1 VFKLRFGFVLLCMA
15 GLAVG
20 ATAEADNVTTSVS
33 RGFYEEAFDVEVVSE
48 TAGATLVYT
57 TDGTEPTLTN
67 GTQVQPADANGFAL
81 ASITISSTT
90 SLRAAALEADVPTT
104 GSTTHTY
111 IFLDD
116 VIASDVM
123 DTDITEDIRYRNLL
137 RGGLL
142 SVPSV
147 SFNFDNEIED
157 SFTPQQAAS
166 VEFFPVGGGEGFQVN
181 AGIRAFGGFFTDFDK
196 KNFRLN
202 FGGDFGDGNV
212 DFPLFEGSDNEDN
225 AVRDNFRQLEFRSG
239 SHDMRQRGFYHSNR
253 FTDDCLLDAGH
264 FAPNGR
270 FVHVYLNGIY
280 WGQYH
285 MRERW
290 NDDFLS
296 QYYGGDSDEYEAV
309 NGNINNG
316 NNTPDGWA
324 PGEVY
329 DGTGNAWDLIN
340 FLVNNNNL
348 SASERFLAL
357 RRTVNLSNYIDFM
370 LVYMSGRS
378 ENEYRSGG
386 SSDSEVPFTF
396 YINDADGW
404 LRGTGDETDNAGP
417 ANILGML
424 VSEGDPEFL
433 TLYKD
438 RIQNM
443 FGEAG
448 VLSPER
454 AVQRLQDR
462 LDEVQLSFLLESAR
476 WRQRTPDS
484 YQGAADE
491 ALQNMLPNVSSTMIA
506 NFRARGIIP
515 NFDAPTVLIDGFAF
529 NGGGVIPEGA
539 ELSFTGNEMIYYTT
553 DGSDPRLVGGGVNPL
568 ATTFDSGVST
578 TPVFDFGSVWNFL
591 DDGSNQGTAWRNTN
605 FDDSQWSSGAGELG
619 YGDGDETSNN
629 RHVTTYFRKTFDVG
643 AATEGTLTVR
653 RDDGVAVFLNGNF
666 VGGDNLDQGAAFDDT
681 ANSAGEEVNV
691 VFTVDLQAGS
701 NTLAIE
707 IHQAN
712 RNSSD
717 ISFDAEL
724 MVTDQTSPSSQPI
737 ILDVSTHV
745 KARTF
750 RNGEW
755 SGVSNVTLVIPGPV
769 APQSELRIAEFDY
782 NPADPSD
789 TEIAAGFDNNNDFE
803 FIELYNP
810 STTGTINLS
819 GVQLSNGVTFD
830 FRKFMARYGDSATVL
845 GQWSGR
851 LSNSGEQITLND
863 SSLSVL
869 DEVIYQDV
877 EPWADADGSGLS
889 LNRVDSATDGNFA
902 SNWSAEPPSPGVAAA
917 PVLLGDVNQDG
928 FVDFFDISPFIS
940 LLSMGDYQGEAD
952 MNRDGA
958 VDFFDISP
966 FIDELG
972 SQ

>member
-1 VFKLRFGFVLLCMA
+1 
-15 GLAVG
+15 
-20 ATAEADNVTTSVS
+20 
-33 RGFYEEAFDVEVVSE
+33 
-48 TAGATLVYT
+48 
-57 TDGTEPTLTN
+57 
-67 GTQVQPADANGFAL
+67 
-81 ASITISSTT
+81 
-90 SLRAAALEADVPTT
+90 
-104 GSTTHTY
+104 
-111 IFLDD
+111 
-116 VIASDVM
+116 
-123 DTDITEDIRYRNLL
+123 
-137 RGGLL
+137 
-142 SVPSV
+142 
-147 SFNFDNEIED
+147 
-157 SFTPQQAAS
+157 
-166 VEFFPVGGGEGFQVN
+166 
-181 AGIRAFGGFFTDFDK
+181 
-196 KNFRLN
+196 
-202 FGGDFGDGNV
+202 
-212 DFPLFEGSDNEDN
+212 
-225 AVRDNFRQLEFRSG
+225 
-239 SHDMRQRGFYHSNR
+239 
-253 FTDDCLLDAGH
+253 
-264 FAPNGR
+264 
-270 FVHVYLNGIY
+270 
-280 WGQYH
+280 
-285 MRERW
+285 
-290 NDDFLS
+290 
-296 QYYGGDSDEYEAV
+296 
-309 NGNINNG
+309 
-316 NNTPDGWA
+316 
-324 PGEVY
+324 
-329 DGTGNAWDLIN
+329 
-340 FLVNNNNL
+340 
-348 SASERFLAL
+348 
-357 RRTVNLSNYIDFM
+357 
-370 LVYMSGRS
+370 
-378 ENEYRSGG
+378 
-386 SSDSEVPFTF
+386 
-396 YINDADGW
+396 
-404 LRGTGDETDNAGP
+404 
-417 ANILGML
+417 
-424 VSEGDPEFL
+424 
-433 TLYKD
+433 
-438 RIQNM
+438 
-443 FGEAG
+443 
-448 VLSPER
+448 
-454 AVQRLQDR
+454 
-462 LDEVQLSFLLESAR
+462 
-476 WRQRTPDS
+476 
-484 YQGAADE
+484 
-491 ALQNMLPNVSSTMIA
+491 
-506 NFRARGIIP
+506 
-515 NFDAPTVLIDGFAF
+515 
-529 NGGGVIPEGA
+529 
-539 ELSFTGNEMIYYTT
+539 
-553 DGSDPRLVGGGVNPL
+553 
-568 ATTFDSGVST
+568 
-578 TPVFDFGSVWNFL
+578 
-591 DDGSNQGTAWRNTN
+591 
-605 FDDSQWSSGAGELG
+605 
-619 YGDGDETSNN
+619 
-629 RHVTTYFRKTFDVG
+629 
-643 AATEGTLTVR
+643 
-653 RDDGVAVFLNGNF
+653 
-666 VGGDNLDQGAAFDDT
+666 LDQGAAFDDT

-830 FRKFMARYGDSATVL
+830 FRNTDLLPGQRVVIVEDDDAFMARYGDSATVL